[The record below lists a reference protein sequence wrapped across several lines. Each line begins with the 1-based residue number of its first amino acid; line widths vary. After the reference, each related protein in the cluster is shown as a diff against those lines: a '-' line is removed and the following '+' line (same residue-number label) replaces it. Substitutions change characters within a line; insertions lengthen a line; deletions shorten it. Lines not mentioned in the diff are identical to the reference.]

1 MSSKLS
7 DKMSDIRVSGERS
20 LRGGDGST
28 TVSGAPNANTT
39 AKSRANG
46 PRTAAGKRRSS
57 RNAVRHGVF
66 VGDTVLPTESIAGY
80 EAFRRDIFEERDP
93 RTASEIDD
101 AEHEVNVRWRRRRL
115 ARIEQAQFAIA
126 MMDASKASSEQWRE
140 AWDRSQSGE
149 STGGLLR
156 YRSNP
161 YVAQLALDFLKTCRG
176 RIEKFGFGDGIV
188 DGLMLKLFGVDHDG
202 TPSMKLGYAYDLFS
216 KRAASNPPAN
226 ARTDDADEDQK
237 TEFLKALDEQM
248 EILERC
254 KSSGEVIMK
263 FKGLAA
269 LLGPQIPCSGVMDSI
284 GRHEAHLS
292 REIRH
297 LEELWRRR
305 REERLKPPAGLKLP

>member
-1 MSSKLS
+1 
-7 DKMSDIRVSGERS
+7 MSDIRVSGERS

-101 AEHEVNVRWRRRRL
+101 AEHEANVRWRRRRL
-115 ARIEQAQFAIA
+115 ARIEKAQFAIA
-126 MMDASKASSEQWRE
+126 MMDASEANREHWRE

-161 YVAQLALDFLKTCRG
+161 YVAQLALGFLKTCRE
-176 RIEKFGFGDGIV
+176 RIEKFGFRDGLV
-188 DGLMLKLFGVDHDG
+188 GGLMLKLFGVDHDG
-202 TPSMKLGYAYDLFS
+202 TPSMTLGYFYDLLS
-216 KRAASNPPAN
+216 KRPESNPPGN
-226 ARTDDADEDQK
+226 AGTDGADVDQK
-237 TEFLKALDEQM
+237 KEFLKALDEQ
-248 EILERC
+248 IGIVERC
-254 KSSGEVIMK
+254 KSSEEVILNIK
-263 FKGLAA
+263 HLNASLAP
-269 LLGPQIPCSGVMDSI
+269 GISCPGVMDSI

-297 LEELWRRR
+297 LEELWRKR
-305 REERLKPPAGLKLP
+305 REERLAAAGISAEAD